1 MSIWQTELRQYI
13 DKVSKMGF
21 PEAKIRDVLRSSG
34 WKEEQIDGGFKAVK
48 LMAIIN
54 EPVITFDLKQIAKIQ
69 RTFHNDLKQVKSQI
83 KKIEIKQE
91 KTVFLPKPPET
102 PPLIEETHEHD
113 YFLPEIHD
121 FYLASV
127 GSAPILLAGADTPAP
142 LMLASPSN
150 LTIWWRK
157 IQFWTEYFF
166 TALEGAL
173 VILGKTAL
181 LPIVIISFIVTAIT
195 ISIKSVVAKKP
206 ETKQTPATES
216 IAESASA
223 FEQKFAERILIRD
236 VFKLAGR
243 MFRTR
248 RLRTFL
254 TILGIS
260 VGIGTILFLV
270 SLGYGMQNVLFEKIT
285 TEEALLTLDAMPPS
299 DSDVVAINKQL
310 VDKIKEINGVAE
322 VSAMTTLSGSTL
334 WKDFSAAGLVHVV
347 DPSYLR
353 LAGVKPI
360 AGMMPGLSE
369 KNTIVVSSAIIQL
382 FNLSSPEEAL
392 GKELNFII
400 SLENG
405 EDIKSIN
412 LDNNFKVVGVVDDP
426 FSVFAYVS
434 REDIPDFDISE
445 YSQLK
450 VKVADSQLL
459 EPVRE
464 QLLTYGLLVSA
475 LSETVDQARKVF
487 NIVRL
492 VLGLFGIITLVVSA
506 IGMLNTMTIALLER
520 TQEVGIMK
528 AIGASDFDIWK
539 LFLAEAMIMG
549 FFGGVGGIAM
559 GYLSANLFN
568 LGINALAK
576 AFGGQSLN
584 FFQTPSWF
592 VLTIVMFS
600 VTVGMITGL
609 WPARRASRLDPLDA
623 LKYK

>member
-21 PEAKIRDVLRSSG
+21 PEAKIRDVLRSTG

-54 EPVITFDLKQIAKIQ
+54 EPVIAFDLKQIAKVQ

-83 KKIEIKQE
+83 REAP
-91 KTVFLPKPPET
+91 L

-121 FYLASV
+121 FYLASA
-127 GSAPILLAGADTPAP
+127 SAPILLAGADAPVP

-150 LTIWWRK
+150 LTMWWRK

-166 TALEGAL
+166 TSLEGAL

-181 LPIVIISFIVTAIT
+181 LPIVIINFIITAVA
-195 ISIKSVVAKKP
+195 ISIKSVAAKKP
-206 ETKQTPATES
+206 ETKHPPVTES

-223 FEQKFAERILIRD
+223 FEQKFPEHILIRD

-299 DSDVVAINKQL
+299 DSSVVAINKQL
-310 VDKIKEINGVAE
+310 ADKIKEINGVAE

-382 FNLSSPEEAL
+382 FNLNSPEEAL
-392 GKELNFII
+392 GKELNFIVF
-400 SLENG
+400 LENG
-405 EDIKSIN
+405 EDIKSVN
-412 LDNNFKVVGVVDDP
+412 LDNNFKVVGVIDDS

-434 REDIPDFDISE
+434 KEDIPDFDISE

-450 VKVADSQLL
+450 VKVADSQFL

-492 VLGLFGIITLVVSA
+492 ILGLFGIITLVVSA

-539 LFLAEAMIMG
+539 L
-549 FFGGVGGIAM
+549 
-559 GYLSANLFN
+559 
-568 LGINALAK
+568 
-576 AFGGQSLN
+576 
-584 FFQTPSWF
+584 
-592 VLTIVMFS
+592 
-600 VTVGMITGL
+600 
-609 WPARRASRLDPLDA
+609 
-623 LKYK
+623 

>member
-21 PEAKIRDVLRSSG
+21 PEAKIRDVLRSAG

-48 LMAIIN
+48 LIAIIN
-54 EPVITFDLKQIAKIQ
+54 EPIITFDLKQIAKVQ

-83 KKIEIKQE
+83 REAP
-91 KTVFLPKPPET
+91 LPPS
-102 PPLIEETHEHD
+102 IEETHEHD

-121 FYLASV
+121 FYLASA
-127 GSAPILLAGADTPAP
+127 SAPILLAGADAPVP

-150 LTIWWRK
+150 LTMWWRK

-166 TALEGAL
+166 TSLEGAL

-195 ISIKSVVAKKP
+195 ISIKSVAAKKP

-223 FEQKFAERILIRD
+223 FEQKFPEHILIRD

-299 DSDVVAINKQL
+299 DSSVVAINKQL

-334 WKDFSAAGLVHVV
+334 WKDFSAAGLVYVV

-369 KNTIVVSSAIIQL
+369 KNTIIVSSAIIQL

-392 GKELNFII
+392 GKELNFIV

-405 EDIKSIN
+405 EDIKSVN
-412 LDNNFKVVGVVDDP
+412 LDNNFKVVGVVDDS

-434 REDIPDFDISE
+434 KEDIPDFDISE